1 MIINSHI
8 INANP
13 GEAGTPAIVQS
24 ILPNTY
30 SRVLGFTLNNNA
42 YWAITGVTL
51 NGNDTVRISFS
62 VSAACNVFGC
72 YSSASA
78 TNNFSLFVTI
88 TSGGKYLRYGSGTYS
103 SYFSSSDLNQ
113 RFDVVMSG
121 TGTSG
126 MPTDSSWT
134 QLSFTGTE
142 TFCIGTTSTS
152 ATSSK
157 LVGKLYGDVAVDGKF
172 YGIPCKRI
180 SDNKL
185 GYYDVISETF
195 FEPTG
200 SGVVSLGDDAAITL
214 SPTVTNTTG
223 YITGGTIEGNPITI
237 SASDLVSGTK
247 NLTNTSVT
255 DVTNYANAQIVDSNL
270 TAANI
275 ANGVTVLGIVGT
287 HQGGIT
293 PTGTIQVS
301 STDSSNP
308 DDVTNYAGAYVAAGT
323 AGTPTAT
330 KGTVSNHSVSV
341 TPSVTNTTGY
351 ITGSTKTGTPVSVS
365 ASELVSGTLN
375 ITNTSAADVTNYASA
390 QVVDANLTA
399 GNIKKDV
406 NILGVTGTYEG
417 SGGAALITETENA
430 QGGITQEISVV
441 EVLHVGSKTIT
452 QNGTYD
458 PADDNYDAYSSV
470 TVNVSGGGTMQS
482 KSITLGSTMPGT
494 TYPESGYSGLS
505 SVSYSLDT
513 SVVNAGNIKTGS
525 SILGVSGT
533 FTSDADATA
542 SDILSGKTAYVNGT
556 KITGTGSGGSAITQY
571 LTFTATSAN
580 SSVKIAQT
588 GTSYGTWTFKYST
601 DNTTWSDYTVGTS
614 ITLSAIGDYVSFAGI
629 DNYNTYQT
637 TSDYKVFN
645 TTGGVR
651 VSGKLAGFYGQSG
664 DFAGPYAYCQL
675 FYNNTKI
682 TSITS
687 LVAPSCIIRTYA
699 LYGLFRGCTG
709 ISEPLVSLSATRV
722 ESYGYAY
729 MYYGCTGLT
738 SNTQLPATTLGSY
751 AYAYMYRGCTSLG
764 TTVTSLPA
772 MSLVSYV
779 YAYMY
784 YGCSNLVT
792 HCSLP
797 ATTLST
803 ACYQYMFYNCDKL
816 TTIASLPATTMA
828 QYCYRYMYQGS
839 ALIKVSATQTG
850 EYQNAWRIPASGT
863 GTTATDFAKS
873 MLDSTGGTYKSN
885 PVLGTTYY
893 TANTV
898 V

>member
-8 INANP
+8 INASP
-13 GEAGTPAIVQS
+13 GEAGTPTIIQGT
-24 ILPNTY
+24 LPSAY
-30 SRVLGFTLNNNA
+30 RRVLGFTLNDNA

-62 VSAACNVFGC
+62 VSQKCNVFGC
-72 YSSASA
+72 YSSSSA
-78 TNNFSLFVTI
+78 TNNFSLYAST
-88 TSGGKYLRYGSGTYS
+88 TSGNKYLRYGNGTYL
-103 SYFSSSDLNQ
+103 SYFSSSNLNR

-142 TFCIGTTSTS
+142 TFCIGTTATDSTS
-152 ATSSK
+152 TK
-157 LVGKLYGDVAVDGKF
+157 LVGNLYGDVAVDGKF
-172 YGIPCKRI
+172 YGVPCERI

-195 FEPTG
+195 FAPTG
-200 SGVVSLGDDAAITL
+200 SGVISLGYDAAITL
-214 SPTVTNTTG
+214 SPVVTNTTG
-223 YITGGTIEGNPITI
+223 YITGGTIEGNPTTI

-275 ANGVTVLGIVGT
+275 ANGVTVLGITGT

-293 PTGTIQVS
+293 PTGTIQIS

-351 ITGSTKTGTPVSVS
+351 ITGSTKTGTSVSVS

-390 QVVDANLTA
+390 QVVDSNLVA

-417 SGGAALITETENA
+417 SGGAALITETENE

-441 EVLHVGSKTIT
+441 NVLHVGSKTIT

-470 TVNVSGGGTMQS
+470 TVNVSGGG
-482 KSITLGSTMPGT
+482 
-494 TYPESGYSGLS
+494 
-505 SVSYSLDT
+505 
-513 SVVNAGNIKTGS
+513 
-525 SILGVSGT
+525 
-533 FTSDADATA
+533 
-542 SDILSGKTAYVNGT
+542 
-556 KITGTGSGGSAITQY
+556 GGITQY
-571 LTFTATSAN
+571 ITFTATLAN
-580 SSVKIAQT
+580 TRVSITQT

-601 DNTTWSDYTVGTS
+601 DNTNWNNYTVGTD

-629 DNYNTYQT
+629 DNYATVQDSNN
-637 TSDYKVFN
+637 YKRFIVGA
-645 TTGGVR
+645 GGVN
-651 VSGKLAGFYGQSG
+651 VSGKLAGFYGQNI
-664 DFAGPYAYCQL
+664 DYAGEYAYYQI
-675 FYNNTKI
+675 FYNQTKI
-682 TSITS
+682 YDISNLIM
-687 LVAPSCIIRTYA
+687 PSGAIHSYA
-699 LYGLFRGCTG
+699 LYGCFKNCTQL
-709 ISEPLVSLSATRV
+709 ETPCALPAMVLAP
-722 ESYGYAY
+722 YAY
-729 MYYGCTGLT
+729 SQMFYGCTKLT
-738 SNTQLPATTLGSY
+738 SCPALPATTLNSY
-751 AYAYMYRGCTSLG
+751 CYGTMFRGCTALTATMS
-764 TTVTSLPA
+764 SLPA
-772 MSLVSYV
+772 TIMKSYS
-779 YAYMY
+779 YSYMF
-784 YGCSNLVT
+784 YGCTALKT
-792 HCSLP
+792 HCSLSATTVATGCYESMFYGCDALETIAALP
-797 ATTLST
+797 ATTLVT
-803 ACYQYMFYNCDKL
+803 NCYK
-816 TTIASLPATTMA
+816 S
-828 QYCYRYMYQGS
+828 MYSHAAG
-839 ALIKVSATQTG
+839 IKVSTTQTG
-850 EYQNAWRIPASGT
+850 DYQNAWRIPTSGT
-863 GTTATDFAKS
+863 GTTTSGWNGS
-873 MLDSTGGTYKSN
+873 MLASTGGTFTGD
-885 PVLGTTYY
+885 PVSETTYY
-893 TANTV
+893 TSNTV